1 MAPPS
6 DQDEQPLGRA
16 AERPRAVPAAASSTL
31 ELALSAEWVAPSIVR
46 QRVERWLRELR
57 WPPAQ
62 IDELVLAVSEAV
74 SNSIEHG
81 YRVPSDAVDHPGIV
95 AVRGRILTE
104 PDGYRRAEITVHDE
118 GSWREPAGG
127 ASTRGHGML
136 IMRTCSDRFSIE
148 HGPGGT
154 TVVLLGRP
162 TPPPLA

>member
-16 AERPRAVPAAASSTL
+16 AERPRGVPAAASSTL
-31 ELALSAEWVAPSIVR
+31 ELALNAEWVAPSIVR
-46 QRVERWLRELR
+46 QRVEQWLRELH
-57 WPPAQ
+57 WSPAQ

-74 SNSIEHG
+74 SNSVEHG
-81 YRVPSDAVDHPGIV
+81 YLVPSDVVDDSGIV
-95 AVRGRILTE
+95 SVRGRILVE
-104 PDGYRRAEITVHDE
+104 PDGYRRAEITVRDE
-118 GSWREPAGG
+118 GSWREPARS

-148 HGPGGT
+148 HGSGGT

-162 TPPPLA
+162 TPPPLT